1 MRSNSEIGKLGKFF
15 FFLGDFL
22 LCQGVEFYKMFVRAD
37 LKDLQVQSS

>member
-22 LCQGVEFYKMFVRAD
+22 LSGGVEFYKMFVRAD